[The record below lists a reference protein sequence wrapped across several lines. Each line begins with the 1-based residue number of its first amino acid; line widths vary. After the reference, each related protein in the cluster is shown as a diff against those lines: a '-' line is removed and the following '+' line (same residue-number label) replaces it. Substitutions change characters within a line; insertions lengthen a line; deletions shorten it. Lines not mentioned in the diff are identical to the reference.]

1 MVKLHQANQNIKTQI
16 KLQEPGKITS
26 STVEAQV
33 LVAELPSNLT
43 KSSSEKTSKDNKEK
57 KEREIKISDELIFSI
72 NKQLYFFENFIF

>member
-26 STVEAQV
+26 SMVEAQV